1 MINAFIR
8 KHPYGAAIAAA
19 LLCTLLTAVGSAAAQ
34 VAALEGTAAY
44 LVMAASVAV
53 SALLGLLLMAR
64 SGQTPA
70 FYGFRRP
77 AAGSLRL
84 VWLFIPLLLLELTPL
99 IVYGPS
105 AFNGSIGLYAFLLL
119 LTVVVGFNEELY
131 FRGLVFG
138 FLHSKG
144 PKAAVIGSAVIFGSL
159 HAVNALNGR
168 NIWEVLLQVSF
179 AFLAGLALALIVN
192 ITKSLWVGILWHM
205 VHNFISFSTEAVV
218 DQTALIVVG
227 IQVLILLAYSIA
239 MWKSGTSNV
248 QPKSMPFTKSA

>member
-19 LLCTLLTAVGSAAAQ
+19 LLCTLLTAVGAAAAQ
-34 VAALEGTAAY
+34 VAALEDAAAFLIMTAP
-44 LVMAASVAV
+44 VAV
-53 SALLGLLLMAR
+53 SVLLGLLLMAR
-64 SGQTPA
+64 SGQTLS

-105 AFNGSIGLYAFLLL
+105 AFNGSIGLYASTLLF
-119 LTVVVGFNEELY
+119 TIVVGFNEELY
-131 FRGLVFG
+131 FRGLVIG

-144 PKAAVIGSAVIFGSL
+144 PKAAVVGSAIIFGIL

-168 NIWEVLLQVSF
+168 NLWEVLLQVSF
-179 AFLAGLALALIVN
+179 AFLVGLALALIVS
-192 ITKSLWVGILWHM
+192 ITKSLWVGILWHT
-205 VHNFISFSTEAVV
+205 VHNFISYSTEAVV
-218 DQTALIVVG
+218 DQTALIVVSV
-227 IQVLILLAYSIA
+227 QVLILLVYSIA
-239 MWKSGTSNV
+239 MWKSGTSKA
-248 QPKSMPFTKSA
+248 QPKPLPFTKSA